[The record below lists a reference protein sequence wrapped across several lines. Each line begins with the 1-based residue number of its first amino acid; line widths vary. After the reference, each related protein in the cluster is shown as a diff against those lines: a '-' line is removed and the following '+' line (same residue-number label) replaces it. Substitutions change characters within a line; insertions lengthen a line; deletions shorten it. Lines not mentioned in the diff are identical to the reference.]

1 MRAGTAER
9 FSCRKHRVPTRCVP
23 DDLLCVFPKKKRK
36 RRALRSRTMNPIGPF
51 VISVVWSRGRRGG
64 RGPAAVALPS
74 RAGMR
79 VVASDGAGHAC
90 LAVAAAGGL
99 LVRRFPAAMAV
110 CRLKRKV
117 RRPAD
122 IRISRFVVRMRSAGS
137 ALYFGMSCL
146 HGMCVGRLHAVGRV
160 VPMRSFFRNPFR
172 MAFSKRFYGDAAWKG
187 KEGAIA

>member
-1 MRAGTAER
+1 MTFCAFSLRKSGNDGRSVPER
-9 FSCRKHRVPTRCVP
+9 RIRSDH
-23 DDLLCVFPKKKRK
+23 LSFPPYG
-36 RRALRSRTMNPIGPF
+36 AA
-51 VISVVWSRGRRGG
+51 VGG
-64 RGPAAVALPS
+64 AVRRGPAAVAPPS

-90 LAVAAAGGL
+90 SAVAAAGVL
-99 LVRRFPAAMAV
+99 LVRRFPAVMAV

-122 IRISRFVVRMRSAGS
+122 IRSSRFVVRMRSAGS

-160 VPMRSFFRNPFR
+160 VPMRSFFGNPFR
-172 MAFSKRFYGDAAWKG
+172 MAFSKRFYGDAAWKKRG
-187 KEGAIA
+187 R

>member
-1 MRAGTAER
+1 MTFCA
-9 FSCRKHRVPTRCVP
+9 FSLRKSGN
-23 DDLLCVFPKKKRK
+23 DG
-36 RRALRSRTMNPIGPF
+36 ALRSRTMNPIGPF
-51 VISVVWSRGRRGG
+51 VISVVWSCGSRGVR
-64 RGPAAVALPS
+64 RGPAAVAPPS

-90 LAVAAAGGL
+90 SAVAAAGVL

-160 VPMRSFFRNPFR
+160 VPMRSFFGNPFR
-172 MAFSKRFYGDAAWKG
+172 MAFSKRFYGDAAWNG

>member
-1 MRAGTAER
+1 MREGTAER

-64 RGPAAVALPS
+64 PS
-74 RAGMR
+74 RTGCRCAAESCR
-79 VVASDGAGHAC
+79 DASRCFGRSGACVFSRRGSR
-90 LAVAAAGGL
+90 GL

-122 IRISRFVVRMRSAGS
+122 IRSSRFVVRMRSAGS

-160 VPMRSFFRNPFR
+160 VPMRSFFGNPFR
-172 MAFSKRFYGDAAWKG
+172 MAFSKRFYGDAAWKKRG
-187 KEGAIA
+187 R